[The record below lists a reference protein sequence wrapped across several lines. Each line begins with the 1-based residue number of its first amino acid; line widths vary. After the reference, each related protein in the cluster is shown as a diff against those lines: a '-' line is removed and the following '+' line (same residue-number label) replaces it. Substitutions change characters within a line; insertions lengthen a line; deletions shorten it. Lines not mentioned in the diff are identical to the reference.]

1 MDWLSTLEARS
12 RAQAKYDKTNTKGVY
27 MKLNLKTDQD
37 IIQWLW
43 HQKSVQSSIKKLIRE
58 NINQQNAADSQGG
71 KSVR

>member
-12 RAQAKYDKTNTKGVY
+12 RAQANYDKTNTKGVY

-43 HQKSVQSSIKKLIRE
+43 HQKSMQGSIKKLIRE

-71 KSVR
+71 KSVL